1 MEDKISPVRIQLEIF
16 GSRSKKKNDKKKK
29 SAEAAHIHQ
38 KFMID
43 FIQFEN

>member
-1 MEDKISPVRIQLEIF
+1 LRFSVADP
-16 GSRSKKKNDKKKK
+16 KKQNDQKKK